1 LHHLCFID
9 NIFIINQTHRS
20 PAMSLRALR
29 HFVVVAEEL
38 HMHRAAERLHI
49 AQPALSQQIKQLEQ
63 RLGVVLFSRAN
74 RRLTLTAAGEAFW
87 QKTRL
92 ALEMVDQAALDA
104 QRTARGEQGRLHL
117 GYVSSAMYDSK
128 LPGLLRELRA
138 DWPGIEL
145 SLVHGDVQML
155 YEALLDLRLD
165 IAIIRAP
172 LASPPDALVVRPF
185 VREKLCLALYQQHP
199 LAGVGALNLASLR
212 ADNWISLNDP
222 QGTGLEQVFID
233 ACRVAGFT
241 PQVAQRVNDVTSMI
255 SLVSAGVGVA
265 LVPVSARALR
275 LDNVVYIDL
284 QDRLAE
290 SELSMVYHR
299 HIRSAVVRKVISL
312 LNATEQSPG

>member
-1 LHHLCFID
+1 
-9 NIFIINQTHRS
+9 
-20 PAMSLRALR
+20 MSLRALR

-74 RRLTLTAAGEAFW
+74 RRLTLTAAGEAFLH
-87 QKTRL
+87 KTRL
-92 ALEMVDQAALDA
+92 ALEMADQAVLDA

-128 LPGLLRELRA
+128 LPGLLRRLRA

-145 SLVHGDVQML
+145 SLVQGDVQML

-185 VREKLCLALYQQHP
+185 VREKLCLALYQQPPWPAWARLIWPHC
-199 LAGVGALNLASLR
+199 ALTTGSRLTIRRAPDWSRFLWMPVAS
-212 ADNWISLNDP
+212 
-222 QGTGLEQVFID
+222 
-233 ACRVAGFT
+233 
-241 PQVAQRVNDVTSMI
+241 
-255 SLVSAGVGVA
+255 
-265 LVPVSARALR
+265 RALR
-275 LDNVVYIDL
+275 
-284 QDRLAE
+284 R
-290 SELSMVYHR
+290 R
-299 HIRSAVVRKVISL
+299 WRSGLTTLPR
-312 LNATEQSPG
+312 

>member
-1 LHHLCFID
+1 
-9 NIFIINQTHRS
+9 
-20 PAMSLRALR
+20 MSLRALR

-74 RRLTLTAAGEAFW
+74 RRLTLTAAGEAFY
-87 QKTRL
+87 TR
-92 ALEMVDQAALDA
+92 
-104 QRTARGEQGRLHL
+104 RGWRWKWPIRRCWTPSAPRGASRRLHL

-128 LPGLLRELRA
+128 LPGLLRRLRA

-145 SLVHGDVQML
+145 SLVQGDVQML

-185 VREKLCLALYQQHP
+185 VREKLCTALYQQHP

-212 ADNWISLNDP
+212 TDNWISLDDP
-222 QGTGLEQVFID
+222 QGTGLEQVFMD

-241 PQVAQRVNDVTSMI
+241 PQVAQRINDVTSMI
-255 SLVSAGVGVA
+255 SGLRRGGSGVGSA
-265 LVPVSARALR
+265 LGAGLTP
-275 LDNVVYIDL
+275 
-284 QDRLAE
+284 
-290 SELSMVYHR
+290 
-299 HIRSAVVRKVISL
+299 
-312 LNATEQSPG
+312 

>member
-1 LHHLCFID
+1 
-9 NIFIINQTHRS
+9 
-20 PAMSLRALR
+20 MSLRALR

-74 RRLTLTAAGEAFW
+74 RRLTLTAAGEAFLH
-87 QKTRL
+87 KTRL
-92 ALEMVDQAALDA
+92 ALEMADQAVLDA

-128 LPGLLRELRA
+128 LPGLLRRLRA

-145 SLVHGDVQML
+145 SLVQGDVQML

-199 LAGVGALNLASLR
+199 LAGVGRLIWPHCALTTGSRLTIRRAPDWSRFLWMPVAS
-212 ADNWISLNDP
+212 
-222 QGTGLEQVFID
+222 
-233 ACRVAGFT
+233 
-241 PQVAQRVNDVTSMI
+241 
-255 SLVSAGVGVA
+255 
-265 LVPVSARALR
+265 RALR
-275 LDNVVYIDL
+275 
-284 QDRLAE
+284 R
-290 SELSMVYHR
+290 R
-299 HIRSAVVRKVISL
+299 WRSGLTTLPR
-312 LNATEQSPG
+312 

>member
-1 LHHLCFID
+1 LHHSCFID
-9 NIFIINQTHRS
+9 NIFIINQAHRS

-63 RLGVVLFSRAN
+63 RVVLFSRAN

-92 ALEMVDQAALDA
+92 ALEMADQAALDA

-212 ADNWISLNDP
+212 ADNWIS
-222 QGTGLEQVFID
+222 
-233 ACRVAGFT
+233 
-241 PQVAQRVNDVTSMI
+241 
-255 SLVSAGVGVA
+255 
-265 LVPVSARALR
+265 
-275 LDNVVYIDL
+275 
-284 QDRLAE
+284 
-290 SELSMVYHR
+290 
-299 HIRSAVVRKVISL
+299 
-312 LNATEQSPG
+312 

>member
-1 LHHLCFID
+1 
-9 NIFIINQTHRS
+9 
-20 PAMSLRALR
+20 MSLRALR

-74 RRLTLTAAGEAFW
+74 RRLTLTAAGEAFLH
-87 QKTRL
+87 KTRL
-92 ALEMVDQAALDA
+92 ALEMADQAVLDA

-128 LPGLLRELRA
+128 LPGLLRRLRA

-145 SLVHGDVQML
+145 SLVQGDVQML

-199 LAGVGALNLASLR
+199 LAGGARLIWPHCALTIGSRLTIRR
-212 ADNWISLNDP
+212 APDWSRFLWMP
-222 QGTGLEQVFID
+222 V
-233 ACRVAGFT
+233 
-241 PQVAQRVNDVTSMI
+241 
-255 SLVSAGVGVA
+255 VS
-265 LVPVSARALR
+265 RALR
-275 LDNVVYIDL
+275 
-284 QDRLAE
+284 R
-290 SELSMVYHR
+290 R
-299 HIRSAVVRKVISL
+299 WRSGLTTLPR
-312 LNATEQSPG
+312 

>member
-1 LHHLCFID
+1 
-9 NIFIINQTHRS
+9 
-20 PAMSLRALR
+20 MSLRALR

-74 RRLTLTAAGEAFW
+74 RRLTLTAAGEAFLH
-87 QKTRL
+87 KTRL
-92 ALEMVDQAALDA
+92 ALEMADQAVLDA

-128 LPGLLRELRA
+128 LPGLLRRLRA

-145 SLVHGDVQML
+145 SLVQGDVQML

-199 LAGVGALNLASLR
+199 LAGVGALNL
-212 ADNWISLNDP
+212 
-222 QGTGLEQVFID
+222 
-233 ACRVAGFT
+233 
-241 PQVAQRVNDVTSMI
+241 
-255 SLVSAGVGVA
+255 
-265 LVPVSARALR
+265 
-275 LDNVVYIDL
+275 
-284 QDRLAE
+284 
-290 SELSMVYHR
+290 
-299 HIRSAVVRKVISL
+299 
-312 LNATEQSPG
+312 